1 MQIQLVGDLDGTN
14 FMVGRC
20 AASAGAASRSRNDSE
35 DDVLSSERSTAKPSR
50 ILAAPFAS
58 SPAPGGMPELI
69 KAFGLTMAKGRTNRV
84 ERWLQAG
91 VPRYRH
97 VTKFEANLT
106 SNKT

>member
-1 MQIQLVGDLDGTN
+1 MATATRTGTRKT
-14 FMVGRC
+14 VC
-20 AASAGAASRSRNDSE
+20 TVDEAAAAY
-35 DDVLSSERSTAKPSR
+35 
-50 ILAAPFAS
+50 
-58 SPAPGGMPELI
+58 GGMPELI